1 MTELMILMGI
11 ILILCVLMQR
21 LTAKLPI
28 PSLLAFLFLGMLF
41 GVNGIFRIQFDN
53 YEISELICSICLVF
67 IMFYGGFG
75 TSFKAAKP
83 VLKKSVALA
92 SVGVVLTAL
101 FTGCFVYTFL
111 KLPWLESLLIGSV
124 IASTDAASV
133 FSILRSQKLNLK
145 ENTAS
150 LLEVESGS
158 NDPVSYMLTIVLCTL
173 LKGSSV
179 SIFKLLFLQVSVGLF
194 FGLIFGKIA
203 AYLMKHGQISKEE
216 GKTVFVFAVI
226 LLSYAIP
233 AIFQGNGYL
242 SVYLC
247 GMILG
252 NEKIPGKRSLIH
264 FFDTFTQMAQIM
276 IFFLLGLLVTP
287 KELPNVFIPAL
298 LIMIFMTFVSRPLSV
313 FFTLL
318 PFKTTKGQ
326 GLIVSWAGLRGA
338 ASIVFAITAVLSGI
352 ELEYN
357 LFNLVF
363 CIVLISISI
372 QGSLLPYISKKLN
385 MIDNTLDV
393 YKTFNDYQEENEV
406 SFIKIHISKD
416 HPWIGLPLK
425 TAPIPKE
432 FLVTLVLR
440 KEGNFIPNGNT
451 VIEKGDL
458 LVMAA
463 ETFTDQESLYMQEI
477 YIDQGHKWV
486 NHSLASIHLEKG
498 VLIMMIQRG
507 DKSII
512 PDGKTVIQNEDLLI
526 TVRYE

>member
-21 LTAKLPI
+21 LTSRLPI

-53 YEISELICSICLVF
+53 YAISELVCSICLVF

-83 VLKKSVALA
+83 VLAKSIALA
-92 SVGVVLTAL
+92 SLGVVLTAL
-101 FTGCFVYTFL
+101 FTGFFVHVVL
-111 KLPWLESLLIGSV
+111 KLSWLESLLIGSV

-133 FSILRSQKLNLK
+133 FSILRRQKLNLK

-173 LKGSSV
+173 LKGSSI
-179 SIFKLLFLQVSVGLF
+179 SIFKLLFCQISIGLICGLF
-194 FGLIFGKIA
+194 FGKVA
-203 AYLMKHGQISKEE
+203 SYLMKYGQISKEE
-216 GKTVFVFAVI
+216 GKTVFVFAII

-233 AIFQGNGYL
+233 AMFQGNGYL

-298 LIMIFMTFVSRPLSV
+298 LIMLFMTLISRPLSV
-313 FFTLL
+313 FITLL

-338 ASIVFAITAVLSGI
+338 ASIVFAITAVLSGV
-352 ELEYN
+352 ELKYN

-363 CIVLISISI
+363 CIVLISISV
-372 QGSLLPYISKKLN
+372 QGSLLPFISKKLN

-432 FLVTLVLR
+432 FLVTLILR
-440 KEGNFIPNGNT
+440 KDGNFIPNGNT

-463 ETFTDQESLYMQEI
+463 ETFIDQESLYMQEI
-477 YIDQGHKWV
+477 LVDHGHKWI
-486 NHSLASIHLEKG
+486 NQPLSSIKLEKG
-498 VLIMMIQRG
+498 GLIMFIKRQ

-512 PDGKTVIQNEDLLI
+512 PDGKTVIQNDDLLI
-526 TVRYE
+526 TVRYQ